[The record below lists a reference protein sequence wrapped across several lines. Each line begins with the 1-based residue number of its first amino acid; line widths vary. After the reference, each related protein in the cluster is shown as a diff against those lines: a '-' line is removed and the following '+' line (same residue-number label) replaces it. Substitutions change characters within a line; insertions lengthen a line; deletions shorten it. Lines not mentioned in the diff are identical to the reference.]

1 MGAKILIVED
11 ERQMRRAVGAGLRAN
26 GFDVSF
32 AATGEEAL
40 NAIPLT
46 RPDVILLDL
55 MLPDIDGLE
64 VVRQLREWSV
74 VPIIVVSARGKERAK
89 VSALDL
95 GADDY
100 LTKPFGMD
108 ELLARIRVALRHL
121 SRTLDSSEPVFR
133 DGDLVV
139 DFSRR
144 LVSFAGADVHLTPTE
159 YDLLRELIANAGK
172 VMTHRMLLSRV
183 WGPASAEDT
192 RYLRT
197 YVNQLRKKLE
207 SDPSHPVRII
217 NEPGIG
223 YRYRRADTD
232 AV

>member
-1 MGAKILIVED
+1 MGAKILIVDD

-26 GFDVSF
+26 GFEVSF
-32 AATGEEAL
+32 AETGEEAL
-40 NAIPLT
+40 DTIPLT

-55 MLPDIDGLE
+55 MLPGIDGLD
-64 VVRQLREWSV
+64 VVRLLREWSLA
-74 VPIIVVSARGKERAK
+74 PIIVVSARGEERAK
-89 VSALDL
+89 VQALDL

-108 ELLARIRVALRHL
+108 ELLARIRVALRHAT
-121 SRTLDSSEPVFR
+121 RTADSSEPIFR
-133 DGDLVV
+133 DDDLTV

-144 LVSFAGADVHLTPTE
+144 LVTLAGQEVHLTPTE

-172 VMTHRMLLSRV
+172 VMTHHMLLSRV

-192 RYLRT
+192 SYLRT

-207 SDPSHPVRII
+207 RDPSHPERII

-223 YRYRRADTD
+223 YRFRRLEDR
-232 AV
+232 

>member
-1 MGAKILIVED
+1 MSAKILVVDD

-32 AATGEEAL
+32 AETGEEAL
-40 NAIPLT
+40 DTIPLV

-55 MLPDIDGLE
+55 MLPGIDGLE

-74 VPIIVVSARGKERAK
+74 APIIVVSARGEERAK
-89 VSALDL
+89 VQALDL

-108 ELLARIRVALRHL
+108 ELLARIRVALRHAT
-121 SRTLDSSEPVFR
+121 RTTDSSEPIFR
-133 DGDLVV
+133 DDDLTV

-144 LVSFAGADVHLTPTE
+144 LVTLDGHEIHLTPTE
-159 YDLLRELIANAGK
+159 YELLRELIMNAGK
-172 VMTHRMLLSRV
+172 VMTHHMLLSRV
-183 WGPASAEDT
+183 WGPASADDT
-192 RYLRT
+192 PYLRT
-197 YVNQLRKKLE
+197 YINQLRKKLE
-207 SDPSHPVRII
+207 RDSSHPDRII

-223 YRYRRADTD
+223 YRFRRREGA
-232 AV
+232 